1 MAIFDNINE
10 YKDFVSANVAT
21 DMQTLNIFIKR
32 AIPIVLFK
40 DGYMEKAFFA
50 QILDEKTAGTTGLWA
65 DLIALV
71 QMPIANYAAFLALN
85 HLNIQISS
93 AGVHNTITESKK
105 PVFEWQMAKVQ
116 ADYLAAVA
124 EGQELMLAF
133 LEENAAFFADWR
145 DSAANQLRRSM
156 FIDRPSVLQ
165 AFVYSES
172 IIRVYWKLLSYL
184 DSAENKIKAEL
195 GATFF
200 TALKAEMKAGTVS
213 PANETLLPFIR
224 AYCAFAAC
232 AAGTADL
239 AVQVSEKGLK
249 TENDAQG
256 FANSTAA
263 NEATVTAFREAKEL
277 SAKDSLTAMRNF
289 LSTNQSDYP
298 DWVKREYTKPRNS
311 ADSKIVHF

>member
-1 MAIFDNINE
+1 
-10 YKDFVSANVAT
+10 
-21 DMQTLNIFIKR
+21 
-32 AIPIVLFK
+32 
-40 DGYMEKAFFA
+40 
-50 QILDEKTAGTTGLWA
+50 
-65 DLIALV
+65 
-71 QMPIANYAAFLALN
+71 
-85 HLNIQISS
+85 
-93 AGVHNTITESKK
+93 
-105 PVFEWQMAKVQ
+105 
-116 ADYLAAVA
+116 
-124 EGQELMLAF
+124 
-133 LEENAAFFADWR
+133 
-145 DSAANQLRRSM
+145 
-156 FIDRPSVLQ
+156 
-165 AFVYSES
+165 VYSES

-263 NEATVTAFREAKEL
+263 NEATVTAFREAKER
-277 SAKDSLTAMRNF
+277 LTAMRNF
-289 LSTNQSDYP
+289 LATNQADYP
-298 DWVKREYTKPRNS
+298 DWIKREYTKPRNS